1 MLRVETNN
9 LAKFVTEDEVKNIKP
24 QLELAAQQLRTRI
37 SPGNDFL
44 GWLDWPCDLEA
55 VELERIKAAADEI
68 RTQCE
73 VFVVIGIG
81 GSYLGAQAALSALG
95 STFPQ
100 LLNGAER
107 GAPLVLF
114 AGHHLSSRYM
124 ADLLDYLAD
133 KEVALNVISKSGTT
147 TEPAIAF
154 RLLRKFLVEKY
165 GREEAMWRIY
175 VTTDP
180 NKGALRGFAATQGC
194 TSFAVPSDIGGRYSV
209 LTAVGLLPLAVAG
222 VDVAALLAGAAAMR
236 ERLKDEKDDNP
247 AYKYAAARNILLRKG
262 YDIEILV
269 SYEPGLYY
277 LAEWW
282 KQLFGESEGKNQ
294 RGIFPAAVNN
304 STDLHSMGQYI
315 QEGRRA
321 LFETVLEIAE
331 PGRDLSIPRED
342 DDADQLNYLAERP
355 LSEVN
360 QGALEATVL
369 AHVDGGVPNLRICL
383 PKLDASTL
391 GGLFY
396 FFEYSCALSGLLNGV
411 NPFDQPGVEAYKI
424 NMFALLGKPGYEAA
438 GAELRNRLN
447 GERV

>member
-1 MLRVETNN
+1 M
-9 LAKFVTEDEVKNIKP
+9 
-24 QLELAAQQLRTRI
+24 AAQQLRTRT
-37 SPGNDFL
+37 SPGNEFL
-44 GWLDWPCDLEA
+44 GWLDWPCDFA
-55 VELERIKAAADEI
+55 TAELERIKATATEI

-73 VFVVIGIG
+73 VFVVVGIG
-81 GSYLGAQAALSALG
+81 GSYLGTQAALSALG
-95 STFPQ
+95 PTFPQ
-100 LLNGAER
+100 LSNSAER
-107 GAPLVLF
+107 GGPLVLF

-154 RLLRKFLVEKY
+154 RLLREFLVKKY
-165 GREEAMWRIY
+165 GRSEAMRRIY

-180 NKGALRGFAATQGC
+180 ERGALRGFADAQGC
-194 TSFAVPSDIGGRYSV
+194 TSFVVPPDIGGRYSV

-222 VDVAALLAGAAAMR
+222 VDIVGLLAGAAAMR
-236 ERLKDEKDDNP
+236 EHLMNDKNADGNNP

-269 SYEPGLYY
+269 SYEPGLFY

-282 KQLFGESEGKNQ
+282 KQLFGESEGKDQ
-294 RGIFPAAVNN
+294 RGIFPAAVGN

-342 DDADQLNYLAERP
+342 DDADQLNYLAGRP

-369 AHVDGGVPNLRICL
+369 AHVDGGVPNMRICL
-383 PKLDASTL
+383 PKLDALTL

-411 NPFDQPGVEAYKI
+411 NPFDQPGVEAYKV

-438 GAELRNRLN
+438 GAELRDRLN
-447 GERV
+447 DGRM